1 MEIIFLVL
9 MLLMA
14 FILSIVSAFFAMI
27 IIYNLNLSKEPKTK
41 EEWKIW

>member
-14 FILSIVSAFFAMI
+14 FTLSIVSAFFAMI
-27 IIYNLNLSKEPKTK
+27 IIYNLSFLKEPKTK
-41 EEWKIW
+41 EEWKIR